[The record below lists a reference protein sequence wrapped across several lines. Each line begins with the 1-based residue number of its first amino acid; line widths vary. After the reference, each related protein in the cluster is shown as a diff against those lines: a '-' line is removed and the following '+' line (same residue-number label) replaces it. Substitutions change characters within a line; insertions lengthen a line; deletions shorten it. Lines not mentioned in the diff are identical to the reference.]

1 MLGLNDEKN
10 LGQTRHRAVQDCQG
24 APNVEL
30 DQYRRRMQYI
40 TLLVGNAS
48 EEFCTESRE
57 LGPHLGVGKN
67 AQLTRPHDPRPS
79 RGNTA
84 STLSI

>member
-10 LGQTRHRAVQDCQG
+10 LGQTRHRAGQDCQG

-40 TLLVGNAS
+40 TLLVGWVGNVS
-48 EEFCTESRE
+48 EEFCREQRAES
-57 LGPHLGVGKN
+57 
-67 AQLTRPHDPRPS
+67 S
-79 RGNTA
+79 
-84 STLSI
+84 SWSW